1 MLDWQHLF
9 LAVAALGVL
18 VILLRWTYG
27 SGRRTS
33 LVDLLGVRNVEIR
46 EVGHSNEY
54 GLLVA
59 IAAPNTYIEAEMSVR
74 RLEDAGIRVTLVTT
88 ADGPRVMVFREN
100 ESVARQVLAAG

>member
-1 MLDWQHLF
+1 MF

-18 VILLRWTYG
+18 VVLLRWAYG
-27 SGRRTS
+27 GSRRTS
-33 LVDLLGVRNVEIR
+33 LVAHRPK
-46 EVGHSNEY
+46 VGHSDEY

-74 RLEDAGIRVTLVTT
+74 RLEEAGIRVTLITT

-100 ESVARQVLAAG
+100 ESVARRVLAAG

>member
-1 MLDWQHLF
+1 MRDNRAVLDWQHLF

-33 LVDLLGVRNVEIR
+33 LVERR
-46 EVGHSNEY
+46 PEVGHSNEY

>member
-1 MLDWQHLF
+1 MRDNRAVLDWQRMF

-18 VILLRWTYG
+18 VVLLRWAYG
-27 SGRRTS
+27 TGRSS
-33 LVDLLGVRNVEIR
+33 LVARR
-46 EVGHSNEY
+46 PKVGHSDEY

-59 IAAPNTYIEAEMSVR
+59 ISAPSTYIEAEMSCR

-100 ESVARQVLAAG
+100 ESIARQLLAAG

>member
-33 LVDLLGVRNVEIR
+33 LVERR
-46 EVGHSNEY
+46 PEVGHSNEY